1 VSGKAQMQ
9 APGET
14 ATAAPADSSMPPR
27 PLSGTGVLT
36 VPLTVIVLAAAV
48 AFPFVFQDPYLIG
61 VALAGLLYLVVTES
75 WNLVLGVSGILSFAQ
90 MGFFGVGAYT
100 SAILNLN
107 LHISPWL
114 SSPLGA
120 LTAVLASVMVGLPA
134 LRLRGVYVVLLTLA
148 FQEIMSA
155 LIQTDTSGF
164 TGGAIGLLNL
174 DPYLPYSMG
183 MMGQLMGTYFLALAL
198 VVIVLFLIY
207 RIIRSPIGLGL
218 KAMRDAEEVAANRG
232 VNPAR
237 YKLLVFIISAFF
249 TGLAGAFYV
258 HYTGVVAPSVL
269 DFGLT
274 MNLLAMIV
282 VGGWGTFAGPIIGTA
297 LLTVLSELLQGI
309 SVYRLVILGLIM
321 VVTIVVA
328 PQGLVGLANSAVRR
342 LERLF
347 TRRRPGSRTQGEGRS
362 A

>member
-1 VSGKAQMQ
+1 MSGKTQTQ
-9 APGET
+9 APRET
-14 ATAAPADSSMPPR
+14 APASLTGTSTPTR
-27 PLSGTGVLT
+27 ALSGASVLT
-36 VPLTVIVLAAAV
+36 VPLVVIVLVAAV
-48 AFPFVFQDPYLIG
+48 AFPFVFNDPYLIG
-61 VALAGLLYLVVTES
+61 VALAGFLYLVVTES

-107 LHISPWL
+107 LHWSPWL
-114 SSPLGA
+114 TSPIGA
-120 LTAVLASVMVGLPA
+120 LTAVVASVVVGLPA

-148 FQEIMSA
+148 FQEIMSV

-174 DPYLPYSMG
+174 DPYLPFSMG
-183 MMGQLMGTYFLALAL
+183 MQGQLTGTYFLALAL
-198 VVIVLFLIY
+198 VVIVSFLIY

-237 YKLLVFIISAFF
+237 YKLLVFMISAFF

-258 HYTGVVAPSVL
+258 HYTSVAAPSVL

-282 VGGWGTFAGPIIGTA
+282 VGGWGTFAGPIVGTA

-309 SVYRLVILGLIM
+309 STYRLVVLGLIM

-328 PQGLVGLANSAVRR
+328 PQGLVGLANAGVRR
-342 LERLF
+342 LETWF
-347 TRRRPGSRTQGEGRS
+347 ARRRRARS
-362 A
+362 P